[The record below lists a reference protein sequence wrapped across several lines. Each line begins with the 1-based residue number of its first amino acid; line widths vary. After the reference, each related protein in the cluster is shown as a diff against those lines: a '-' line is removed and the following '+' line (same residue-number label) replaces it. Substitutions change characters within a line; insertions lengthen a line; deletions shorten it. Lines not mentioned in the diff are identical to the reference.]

1 MKVVVLNVSG
11 NTGKT
16 TLSKHLLAPL
26 LNARR
31 VQIEDINAG
40 DGQADAEVQAKQFAQ
55 LAAEIN
61 VLSEEENIVLDIG
74 ASTAKVMLEKFQE
87 LRTTRREIDYWV
99 VPCVPSTKVV
109 MDTVNTIRLL
119 INISVPAK
127 QIIVIKNNVTDIDT
141 VTKDFEA
148 IDKLAPLGIHI
159 AEQAIL
165 NSAVFEMLK
174 GDERNVISMA
184 DNPPDFK
191 AMKREAAGDKDKLV
205 LVGQAMVLQ
214 DMAERSSE
222 NLRATWNGIPLSAT
236 VAA

>member
-1 MKVVVLNVSG
+1 MTKVVVLNVSG

-61 VLSEEENIVLDIG
+61 VLSEEKNIVLDVG
-74 ASTAKVMLEKFQE
+74 SSTAGVMLGKFQE

-119 INISVPAK
+119 TNIGVPAN
-127 QIIVIKNNVTDIDT
+127 QIIVIKNNVTDT
-141 VTKDFEA
+141 YKLEKDFEA

-159 AEQAIL
+159 ADQAVL
-165 NSAVFEMLK
+165 NSDVFEMLK
-174 GDERNVISMA
+174 GDERNVISMS

-191 AMKREAAGDKDKLV
+191 AMKREAAGDEDKLRPIGV
-205 LVGQAMVLQ
+205 KILLQ
-214 DMAERSSE
+214 DMAEKAAE
-222 NLRATWNGIPLSAT
+222 NLRSVFNSTPL
-236 VAA
+236 AA